1 MEAVIEGMLFLAG
14 DEGIEKE
21 KLREVLKIS
30 EEQLNKD
37 IEQLKETYQSEKRGI
52 RLEIIGNNLKLVTKK
67 EHKQYYEDYFS
78 FDLDTTLSPSALE
91 VLAIIAYNEP
101 ITRVE
106 IDEIRGVNSSHQVR
120 KLVQK
125 NMIEPKGKS
134 NLPGRPMLYGT
145 TTTFLDY
152 FGLESIQ
159 DLPKMDMEEI
169 EELDLYDS
177 KYTEE

>member
-1 MEAVIEGMLFLAG
+1 M
-14 DEGIEKE
+14 
-21 KLREVLKIS
+21 
-30 EEQLNKD
+30 
-37 IEQLKETYQSEKRGI
+37 
-52 RLEIIGNNLKLVTKK
+52 
-67 EHKQYYEDYFS
+67 
-78 FDLDTTLSPSALE
+78 
-91 VLAIIAYNEP
+91 
-101 ITRVE
+101 E
-106 IDEIRGVNSSHQVR
+106 IDEIRGVNSSHQFR
-120 KLVQK
+120 KLFQK

-177 KYTEE
+177 KYTEK

>member
-21 KLREVLKIS
+21 KLREVLKVS

-177 KYTEE
+177 KYTEK

>member
-177 KYTEE
+177 KYTEK